1 MSEFEAYEAYRRG
14 EALLASRDFHG
25 AVVALERARS
35 LEPDKGSIHEALGRA
50 FFSCRRYGKARD
62 EFQAAVDLHPTDG
75 YAHFGLARC
84 FDRLGERALADRHY
98 TLAAY
103 FKTGLG

>member
-1 MSEFEAYEAYRRG
+1 MSESEAYDAFRRG
-14 EALLASRDFHG
+14 HALLASHDFHG

-35 LEPDKGSIHEALGRA
+35 LEPDKGSVREALGRA
-50 FFSCRRYGKARD
+50 YLSCRRYRKARD

-75 YAHFGLARC
+75 YAHYGLARC
-84 FDRLGERALADRHY
+84 FDRLGERVLANRHY

-103 FKTGLG
+103 FRTGLE